1 MSAPREGEG
10 GSAGTALGTWF
21 SQVSQAISSAFLS
34 LGPGGGNPGGPGRGC
49 QAGAGQDAAAEET
62 AADELETQEAIRT
75 RLAQL
80 GLTEEQI
87 ADRLSTIPEEKEDVE
102 SQLLCPEEDMSGAHS
117 SVHSYGAD
125 EDRNTSSDSDDEM
138 ARRFGVTR
146 ARSWGAQ
153 SGARSAAGQS
163 HSPSHLLSNQ
173 EEGSSEP
180 SDHEDDNRLSRLSF
194 QDAGAKTEHDGASL
208 GSRDATEGLKPRPCD
223 ASADSEGSPA
233 PGFDTQAADGSPDME
248 MALDNQDCDDNN
260 AATDSSTWSPE
271 EQTGGEGPAGTP
283 PPSSHQPI
291 SKCGDLIVI
300 LEYKALPRRLLV
312 TVVTAR
318 DIPDKERSG
327 VDSWQ
332 VHAVL
337 LPSKKQRHKTGVQ
350 RGPTPL
356 FGETFRF
363 SQLEPA
369 ELRSCALRFR
379 LYAAGRMVRERMMGE
394 TLFYLKDLTLEA
406 EMESC
411 LMLAPRSN
419 MKGADS
425 QLSLSAVSQSDS
437 TSSTQ
442 SLSHGGVPELLIGLA
457 YSPTTGRLSVE
468 LVKGSH
474 FRNLAVN
481 RPPDTYGK
489 LTLLDSAGQE
499 MSRCKTSL
507 RRGQP
512 HPVYKETFIFQVALF
527 QLSDVTLL
535 VSIYSQRSMKR
546 KEMVGWVSLGHSS
559 SGEEERLHWQDMRES
574 QGEQVCRWHVLL
586 ES

>member
-1 MSAPREGEG
+1 MMPTVPRAALMGQVPHFCSALTCLPVSLTQSPPRRLAAA
-10 GSAGTALGTWF
+10 AGPGLPLHRQEVLLPPRAWPALPGAL
-21 SQVSQAISSAFLS
+21 QQGAGLLQERQHPPGPG

-180 SDHEDDNRLSRLSF
+180 SDHEV
-194 QDAGAKTEHDGASL
+194 H
-208 GSRDATEGLKPRPCD
+208 
-223 ASADSEGSPA
+223 
-233 PGFDTQAADGSPDME
+233 
-248 MALDNQDCDDNN
+248 
-260 AATDSSTWSPE
+260 E
-271 EQTGGEGPAGTP
+271 E
-283 PPSSHQPI
+283 
-291 SKCGDLIVI
+291 
-300 LEYKALPRRLLV
+300 
-312 TVVTAR
+312 
-318 DIPDKERSG
+318 
-327 VDSWQ
+327 
-332 VHAVL
+332 
-337 LPSKKQRHKTGVQ
+337 
-350 RGPTPL
+350 
-356 FGETFRF
+356 
-363 SQLEPA
+363 
-369 ELRSCALRFR
+369 
-379 LYAAGRMVRERMMGE
+379 
-394 TLFYLKDLTLEA
+394 
-406 EMESC
+406 C
-411 LMLAPRSN
+411 LMC
-419 MKGADS
+419 GADS

>member
-10 GSAGTALGTWF
+10 GSTGTALAAWF

-34 LGPGGGNPGGPGRGC
+34 LGPGGSNPGGPDPGC
-49 QAGAGQDAAAEET
+49 QAGGGQDAVVEET
-62 AADELETQEAIRT
+62 TMDERNTQEAIRM
-75 RLAQL
+75 RLVQL

-87 ADRLSTIPEEKEDVE
+87 ADRLSTIPEEMEDVE
-102 SQLLCPEEDMSGAHS
+102 SQLLCPEEGLSCAHS

-125 EDRNTSSDSDDEM
+125 EDCSTSSDSDDEM

-146 ARSWGAQ
+146 ASSWGAQ
-153 SGARSAAGQS
+153 SGARSAAGRS
-163 HSPSHLLSNQ
+163 HNQ

-194 QDAGAKTEHDGASL
+194 QDSLTNTEHDEASL
-208 GSRDATEGLKPRPCD
+208 GSQDTTGGLEPRPRD
-223 ASADSEGSPA
+223 ASADPECRLV
-233 PGFDTQAADGSPDME
+233 PGFDTQAADGSSDVETP
-248 MALDNQDCDDNN
+248 LDNQDCDDNN
-260 AATDSSTWSPE
+260 DATDSSTWSPE
-271 EQTGGEGPAGTP
+271 EQTGGEGPARTP

-300 LEYKALPRRLLV
+300 LEYKASLRRLLV

-337 LPSKKQRHKTGVQ
+337 LPAKKQRHKTGVQ

-363 SQLEPA
+363 SQLELA

-379 LYAAGRMVRERMMGE
+379 LYAAGRMMRERMMGE
-394 TLFYLKDLTLEA
+394 TLFYLKDLTPEA
-406 EMESC
+406 EMEAN
-411 LMLAPRSN
+411 LILAPRSN

-425 QLSLSAVSQSDS
+425 QLSLSAVSQSDG

-457 YSPTTGRLSVE
+457 YSATTGRLSVE

-546 KEMVGWVSLGHSS
+546 KEMVGWVSLGLSS